1 MGVLDKIFGS
11 KNQKILK
18 KVQPL
23 VRAING
29 LEEDY
34 SRLQDEDLKNKR
46 NGFIKRHSEGESLDE
61 LLPEAFAVVRE
72 VSKRQLGLR
81 HYDCQLVGGVALH
94 NCQIAEMAT
103 GEGKTLVA
111 TLPSYLNSLT
121 ERKVVLVT
129 VNDYLAKRDAEWM
142 RPIYE
147 NLGLGVS
154 FITSGQD
161 LNERKE
167 AYKADVIYATNNELG
182 FDFLRNNMVVN
193 TEDRVMNDY
202 YFAIIDEVDSILIDE
217 ARTPLVIS
225 GPTENTADTYQKIS
239 KFIPKLNEQV
249 SEENEE
255 GESRTVKEGHFII
268 EEKSKQIELT
278 DSGHD
283 YIEQLL
289 KDSNMLQQDQSLYSS
304 GNLRMLHFIQS
315 SLRAH
320 FLFNKDVDYMV
331 QENQVVLIDENT
343 GRAMPGRRLADG
355 LHQAIEQKENVPIQM
370 ESQTLAS
377 CTFQNY
383 FRQFEK
389 LSGMTGTAST
399 EAEEFAEIY
408 GLNVVEIP
416 TNEKMI
422 RDDQNDKV
430 YLTEKE
436 KYKAV
441 VKEIQ
446 TYKEKGNPVLVGTA
460 SLESSEMLS
469 GLLNKINIDHQV
481 LNAKNHA
488 KEAQII
494 SQAGKP
500 GVVTIATNM
509 AGRGTDI
516 VLGGNWEAEY
526 EKLGNEDESKKKAL
540 KKNWDNLNE
549 KVLSAGGLHVI
560 GTERN
565 ESRRMDNQ
573 LRGRSGRQGDPGSS
587 RFYISLEDSLM
598 RIFASDQF
606 KNIMQRV
613 GLEDG
618 EAIEHRMLSG
628 AIERAQKRVEGR
640 NFDIRK
646 LLLEYDDMA
655 NEQRQIIYSQRNSI
669 LESDV
674 ITDLVE
680 SMRETVIADEIDSAA
695 QGELE
700 PHEWDTDGMYPL
712 DSISKYYPHDLI
724 YENTGEMGSVSGTD
738 YEVSYSA
745 KAYKTLTIRSEN
757 RSNQTWAHAKIGRFR
772 IFGYKLRR
780 LLINEVST
788 GSAKIAI
795 GYPRKPMLLDSSLY
809 DYTSNRV
816 VNDLYVG
823 TGLDISYDFTQNTLT
838 PQIGSADFHTTGW
851 STAWQ
856 NNISFVEQDLFLLND
871 TIRNNINFG
880 QNQNQTSDSFI
891 FELIKKTNL
900 EKFVKDSQNG
910 LDTMIVENGRN
921 LSGGQ
926 KQRICLAR
934 ALFKKSKILLLD
946 EPTSALDEENKNFF
960 FQFLKEIKKEITVI
974 IISHD
979 ISSLRNICDKIYQ
992 IKDKKVQLVN
1002 EQN

>member
-320 FLFNKDVDYMV
+320 FLFKKDVDYMV

-422 RDDQNDKV
+422 RDDQNDQV

-441 VKEIQ
+441 VNEIQ
-446 TYKEKGNPVLVGTA
+446 AYKEKGNPVLVGTA

-469 GLLNKINIDHQV
+469 GLLNQINIDHQV

-540 KKNWDNLNE
+540 KENWDNLNE

-695 QGELE
+695 QGELD
-700 PHEWDTDGMYPL
+700 PHEWDIDPL
-712 DSISKYYPHDLI
+712 EASIFNIFGFQIPIKEWVKEDPNITTEEVQNRL
-724 YENTGEMGSVSGTD
+724 VSITVD
-738 YEVSYSA
+738 
-745 KAYKTLTIRSEN
+745 AYKNKGQSIGPVMKDFEKQILLQIIDASWKDHLAEVDALRQGIGLRSYGAKNPKLEFRRESFELFESLLDKIRLEGIRFLSRVEIELEDSGELNLPKQDQKQTLDHQDPQSALAMPQRE
-757 RSNQTWAHAKIGRFR
+757 SNQENNQSQASGNRR
-772 IFGYKLRR
+772 LRR
-780 LLINEVST
+780 AE
-788 GSAKIAI
+788 AK
-795 GYPRKPMLLDSSLY
+795 
-809 DYTSNRV
+809 
-816 VNDLYVG
+816 
-823 TGLDISYDFTQNTLT
+823 
-838 PQIGSADFHTTGW
+838 
-851 STAWQ
+851 
-856 NNISFVEQDLFLLND
+856 
-871 TIRNNINFG
+871 
-880 QNQNQTSDSFI
+880 
-891 FELIKKTNL
+891 
-900 EKFVKDSQNG
+900 
-910 LDTMIVENGRN
+910 
-921 LSGGQ
+921 
-926 KQRICLAR
+926 LAR
-934 ALFKKSKILLLD
+934 KNAKKK
-946 EPTSALDEENKNFF
+946 
-960 FQFLKEIKKEITVI
+960 
-974 IISHD
+974 
-979 ISSLRNICDKIYQ
+979 
-992 IKDKKVQLVN
+992 
-1002 EQN
+1002 

>member
-23 VRAING
+23 VKAIND
-29 LEEDY
+29 LEDDY

-46 NGFIKRHSEGESLDE
+46 SDFIKRHAEGESLDE
-61 LLPEAFAVVRE
+61 LLPEAFAIVRE

-111 TLPSYLNSLT
+111 TLPSYLNSIT

-147 NLGLGVS
+147 NLGIKVS

-161 LNERKE
+161 LNDRKE
-167 AYKADVIYATNNELG
+167 AYEADVIYATNNELG

-202 YFAIIDEVDSILIDE
+202 YFAIVDEVDSILIDE

-225 GPTENTADTYQKIS
+225 GPAENTAEIYQRIS
-239 KFIPKLNEQV
+239 KFIPKLNEQIF
-249 SEENEE
+249 EEDEE
-255 GESRTVKEGHFII
+255 GESKIAKEGHFVI

-283 YIEQLL
+283 HIEQLL

-304 GNLRMLHFIQS
+304 GNLRLLHYIQS

-320 FLFNKDVDYMV
+320 FLFKKDVDYMV

-355 LHQAIEQKENVPIQM
+355 LHQAIEQKENVPIQL

-422 RDDQNDKV
+422 RDDQNDQV

-441 VKEIQ
+441 VKEIEA
-446 TYKEKGNPVLVGTA
+446 YKDKGNPVLVGTA

-469 GLLNKINIDHQV
+469 GLLKQINIDHQV

-494 SQAGKP
+494 SQAGMP

-526 EKLGNEDESKKKAL
+526 ERLETEDESKKKEL
-540 KKNWDNLNE
+540 KENWEVLNK
-549 KVLSAGGLHVI
+549 KVLESGGLHVI

-606 KNIMQRV
+606 KNIMQRI

-674 ITDLVE
+674 ITELLN
-680 SMRETVIADEIDSAA
+680 SMRETVISDEIESAA
-695 QGELE
+695 QGGLEPIEWDIDPLETSIFNIFGFQIPIKKWVNENPNISTEEVETRLVSSALEAYQSKSQSIGPVMKDFEKQILLQIIDASWKDHLAEVDALRQGIGLRSYGAKNPKLEFRRESFELFESLLNKIRLEGIRFLSRVEIELE
-700 PHEWDTDGMYPL
+700 DSGELNLPKQNQEQTL
-712 DSISKYYPHDLI
+712 DHQNPQSALATPQQGQNIESNR
-724 YENTGEMGSVSGTD
+724 EQSSG
-738 YEVSYSA
+738 
-745 KAYKTLTIRSEN
+745 N
-757 RSNQTWAHAKIGRFR
+757 RR
-772 IFGYKLRR
+772 LRR
-780 LLINEVST
+780 AE
-788 GSAKIAI
+788 AKMA
-795 GYPRKPMLLDSSLY
+795 RK
-809 DYTSNRV
+809 N
-816 VNDLYVG
+816 
-823 TGLDISYDFTQNTLT
+823 
-838 PQIGSADFHTTGW
+838 A
-851 STAWQ
+851 
-856 NNISFVEQDLFLLND
+856 
-871 TIRNNINFG
+871 
-880 QNQNQTSDSFI
+880 
-891 FELIKKTNL
+891 KKN
-900 EKFVKDSQNG
+900 KD
-910 LDTMIVENGRN
+910 V
-921 LSGGQ
+921 
-926 KQRICLAR
+926 
-934 ALFKKSKILLLD
+934 
-946 EPTSALDEENKNFF
+946 
-960 FQFLKEIKKEITVI
+960 
-974 IISHD
+974 
-979 ISSLRNICDKIYQ
+979 
-992 IKDKKVQLVN
+992 
-1002 EQN
+1002 

>member
-320 FLFNKDVDYMV
+320 FLFKKDVDYMV

-422 RDDQNDKV
+422 RDDQNDQV

-441 VKEIQ
+441 VNEIQ
-446 TYKEKGNPVLVGTA
+446 AYKEKGNPVLVGTA

-469 GLLNKINIDHQV
+469 GLLNQINIDHQV

-540 KKNWDNLNE
+540 KENWDNLNE

-695 QGELE
+695 QGELD
-700 PHEWDTDGMYPL
+700 PHEWDIDPL
-712 DSISKYYPHDLI
+712 EASIFNIFGFQIPIKEWVK
-724 YENTGEMGSVSGTD
+724 ENPNITTEEVQNRLVSITVD
-738 YEVSYSA
+738 
-745 KAYKTLTIRSEN
+745 AYKNKGQSIGPVMKDFEKQILLQIIDASWKDHLAEVDALRQGIGLRSYGAKNPKLEFRRESFELFESLLDKIRLEGIRFLSRVEIELEDSGELNLPKQEQKQTLDHQDPQSALAMPQRE
-757 RSNQTWAHAKIGRFR
+757 SNQENNQAQASGNRR
-772 IFGYKLRR
+772 LRR
-780 LLINEVST
+780 AE
-788 GSAKIAI
+788 AK
-795 GYPRKPMLLDSSLY
+795 
-809 DYTSNRV
+809 
-816 VNDLYVG
+816 
-823 TGLDISYDFTQNTLT
+823 
-838 PQIGSADFHTTGW
+838 
-851 STAWQ
+851 
-856 NNISFVEQDLFLLND
+856 
-871 TIRNNINFG
+871 
-880 QNQNQTSDSFI
+880 
-891 FELIKKTNL
+891 
-900 EKFVKDSQNG
+900 
-910 LDTMIVENGRN
+910 
-921 LSGGQ
+921 
-926 KQRICLAR
+926 LAR
-934 ALFKKSKILLLD
+934 KNAKKK
-946 EPTSALDEENKNFF
+946 
-960 FQFLKEIKKEITVI
+960 
-974 IISHD
+974 
-979 ISSLRNICDKIYQ
+979 
-992 IKDKKVQLVN
+992 
-1002 EQN
+1002 

>member
-239 KFIPKLNEQV
+239 KFIPKLDEQV

-320 FLFNKDVDYMV
+320 FLFKKDVDYMV

-422 RDDQNDKV
+422 RDDQNDQV

-441 VKEIQ
+441 VNEIQ
-446 TYKEKGNPVLVGTA
+446 AYKEKGNPVLVGTA

-469 GLLNKINIDHQV
+469 GLLHQINIDHQV

-540 KKNWDNLNE
+540 KENWDNLNE

-695 QGELE
+695 QGELD
-700 PHEWDTDGMYPL
+700 PHEWDIDPL
-712 DSISKYYPHDLI
+712 EASIFNIFGFQIPIKEWI
-724 YENTGEMGSVSGTD
+724 KENPNITTEEVQNRLVSITVD
-738 YEVSYSA
+738 
-745 KAYKTLTIRSEN
+745 AYKNKGQSIGPVMKDFEKQILLQIIDASWKDHLAEVDALRQGIGLRSYGAKNPKLEFRRESFELFESLLDKIRLEGIRFLSRVEIELEDSGELNLPKQEQKQTLDHQDPQSALAMPQRE
-757 RSNQTWAHAKIGRFR
+757 SNQENNQAQASGNRR
-772 IFGYKLRR
+772 LRR
-780 LLINEVST
+780 AE
-788 GSAKIAI
+788 AK
-795 GYPRKPMLLDSSLY
+795 
-809 DYTSNRV
+809 
-816 VNDLYVG
+816 
-823 TGLDISYDFTQNTLT
+823 
-838 PQIGSADFHTTGW
+838 
-851 STAWQ
+851 
-856 NNISFVEQDLFLLND
+856 
-871 TIRNNINFG
+871 
-880 QNQNQTSDSFI
+880 
-891 FELIKKTNL
+891 
-900 EKFVKDSQNG
+900 
-910 LDTMIVENGRN
+910 
-921 LSGGQ
+921 
-926 KQRICLAR
+926 LAR
-934 ALFKKSKILLLD
+934 KNAKKK
-946 EPTSALDEENKNFF
+946 
-960 FQFLKEIKKEITVI
+960 
-974 IISHD
+974 
-979 ISSLRNICDKIYQ
+979 
-992 IKDKKVQLVN
+992 
-1002 EQN
+1002 

>member
-1 MGVLDKIFGS
+1 MGVLDRIFGS

-23 VRAING
+23 VKAINE
-29 LEEDY
+29 LEDGF
-34 SRLQDEDLKNKR
+34 SRLEDADLKSKR
-46 NGFIKRHSEGESLDE
+46 IEFIERHSKGESLDD
-61 LLPEAFAVVRE
+61 LLPEAFATVRE

-111 TLPSYLNSLT
+111 TLPSYLNSIT
-121 ERKVVLVT
+121 KRKVILVT

-142 RPIYE
+142 KPIYE
-147 NLGLGVS
+147 NLDIKVS

-161 LNERKE
+161 IEDRKD

-225 GPTENTADTYQKIS
+225 GPSENTAEVYQKIS
-239 KFIPKLNEQV
+239 RFIPKLNQQIL
-249 SEENEE
+249 EEDEE
-255 GESRTVKEGHFII
+255 GESKTIQEGHFLID
-268 EEKSKQIELT
+268 ERSKQIELT

-289 KDSNMLQQDQSLYSS
+289 KESNMLQEDQSLYSS
-304 GNLRMLHFIQS
+304 GNLRLLHFIQS

-320 FLFNKDVDYMV
+320 FLFKKDVDYMV
-331 QENQVVLIDENT
+331 QNNQVVLIDENT

-355 LHQAIEQKENVPIQM
+355 LHQAIEQKENVPIQV

-383 FRQFEK
+383 FRQYEK

-430 YLTEKE
+430 YLTEIE

-441 VKEIQ
+441 VEEIE
-446 TYKEKGNPVLVGTA
+446 TYKNKGNPVLVGTA

-469 GLLNKINIDHQV
+469 GLLKKINIDHQV

-526 EKLGNEDESKKKAL
+526 EKLGYEEESKKIEL
-540 KKNWDNLNE
+540 ESNWKNLNE

-587 RFYISLEDSLM
+587 RFYISLEDNLM

-646 LLLEYDDMA
+646 VLLEYDDMA
-655 NEQRQIIYSQRNSI
+655 NEQRQIIYTQRNSI
-669 LESDV
+669 LESGE
-674 ITDLVE
+674 ITELLD
-680 SMRETVIADEIDSAA
+680 SMRETVINDEIESTA
-695 QGELE
+695 QGGLE
-700 PHEWDTDGMYPL
+700 PPEWDIAPL
-712 DSISKYYPHDLI
+712 EASIFNIFGIQFGLKQLVQKNPNITTEEVKDKLI
-724 YENTGEMGSVSGTD
+724 SD
-738 YEVSYSA
+738 A
-745 KAYKTLTIRSEN
+745 FDAYKNKSQAIGPVMKDFEKQILLQIIDASWKDHLAEVDALRQGIGLRSYGAKNPKLEFRRESFELFESLLNKIRVEGIRFLSRVEIEIEDSGELNLPKQNQKQTLDHQSPQSALETPKPESKQEQSSGN
-757 RSNQTWAHAKIGRFR
+757 RR
-772 IFGYKLRR
+772 LRR
-780 LLINEVST
+780 AE
-788 GSAKIAI
+788 AK
-795 GYPRKPMLLDSSLY
+795 
-809 DYTSNRV
+809 
-816 VNDLYVG
+816 
-823 TGLDISYDFTQNTLT
+823 
-838 PQIGSADFHTTGW
+838 
-851 STAWQ
+851 
-856 NNISFVEQDLFLLND
+856 
-871 TIRNNINFG
+871 
-880 QNQNQTSDSFI
+880 
-891 FELIKKTNL
+891 
-900 EKFVKDSQNG
+900 
-910 LDTMIVENGRN
+910 
-921 LSGGQ
+921 
-926 KQRICLAR
+926 LAR
-934 ALFKKSKILLLD
+934 KNAKKK
-946 EPTSALDEENKNFF
+946 
-960 FQFLKEIKKEITVI
+960 
-974 IISHD
+974 
-979 ISSLRNICDKIYQ
+979 
-992 IKDKKVQLVN
+992 
-1002 EQN
+1002 

>member
-23 VRAING
+23 VKTING
-29 LEEDY
+29 LEEDF
-34 SRLQDEDLKNKR
+34 SCLQDDDLKNKR
-46 NGFIKRHSEGESLDE
+46 VEFIERYSKGESLDQ

-111 TLPSYLNSLT
+111 TLPSYLNSIT

-147 NLGLGVS
+147 NLDIKVS

-167 AYKADVIYATNNELG
+167 AYEADVIYATNNELG

-225 GPTENTADTYQKIS
+225 GPAENTAEIYQKIS
-239 KFIPKLNEQV
+239 KLIPQLNEQIF
-249 SEENEE
+249 EENEE
-255 GESRTVKEGHFII
+255 GETRTVNEGHFII

-283 YIEQLL
+283 HIEQLL

-304 GNLRMLHFIQS
+304 GNLRLLHFIQS

-320 FLFNKDVDYMV
+320 FLFKKDVDYMV

-383 FRQFEK
+383 FRQYEK

-399 EAEEFAEIY
+399 EATEFAEIY

-422 RDDQNDKV
+422 RDDQNDQV

-441 VKEIQ
+441 VKEIEK
-446 TYKEKGNPVLVGTA
+446 YKEKGNPILVGTA

-469 GLLNKINIDHQV
+469 GLLKQINIDHQV

-526 EKLGNEDESKKKAL
+526 EKLEQENENKREEL
-540 KKNWDNLNE
+540 KSNWGELNE
-549 KVLSAGGLHVI
+549 KVLSVGGLHVI

-587 RFYISLEDSLM
+587 RFYISLEDNLM

-646 LLLEYDDMA
+646 VLLEYDDMA

-674 ITDLVE
+674 ITDLLD
-680 SMRETVIADEIDSAA
+680 SMRETVIGDEIESVSQGDLEPNEWDIDPLEASIFNIFGIQIPIKQWVKENPNITTEEVENRILTNALDAYKNKTQSIGSVMKDFEKQILLQIIDASWKDHLAEVDALRQGIGLRSYGAKNPKLEFRRESFELFEGLLNKIRLEGIRFLSRVEIELEDS
-695 QGELE
+695 GELNL
-700 PHEWDTDGMYPL
+700 PKQNQKQTL
-712 DSISKYYPHDLI
+712 DHQNPQSALATPQQESTP
-724 YENTGEMGSVSGTD
+724 ENNQGQASG
-738 YEVSYSA
+738 
-745 KAYKTLTIRSEN
+745 N
-757 RSNQTWAHAKIGRFR
+757 RR
-772 IFGYKLRR
+772 LRR
-780 LLINEVST
+780 AE
-788 GSAKIAI
+788 AK
-795 GYPRKPMLLDSSLY
+795 
-809 DYTSNRV
+809 
-816 VNDLYVG
+816 
-823 TGLDISYDFTQNTLT
+823 
-838 PQIGSADFHTTGW
+838 
-851 STAWQ
+851 
-856 NNISFVEQDLFLLND
+856 
-871 TIRNNINFG
+871 
-880 QNQNQTSDSFI
+880 
-891 FELIKKTNL
+891 
-900 EKFVKDSQNG
+900 
-910 LDTMIVENGRN
+910 
-921 LSGGQ
+921 
-926 KQRICLAR
+926 LAR
-934 ALFKKSKILLLD
+934 KNAKKK
-946 EPTSALDEENKNFF
+946 
-960 FQFLKEIKKEITVI
+960 
-974 IISHD
+974 
-979 ISSLRNICDKIYQ
+979 
-992 IKDKKVQLVN
+992 
-1002 EQN
+1002 